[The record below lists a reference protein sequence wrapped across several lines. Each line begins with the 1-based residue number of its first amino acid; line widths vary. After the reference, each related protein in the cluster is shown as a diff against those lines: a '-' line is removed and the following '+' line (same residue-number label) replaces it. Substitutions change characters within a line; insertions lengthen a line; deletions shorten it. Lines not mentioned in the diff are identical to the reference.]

1 MISCQKK
8 ERWRSN
14 KYKDWVKSQACY
26 YCRRTPVD
34 PHHLIGIG
42 HMSGGG
48 LTAPDWTAM
57 PLCREC
63 HNKMHN
69 TPLLWPEQWEIIAR
83 TLGKAIED
91 GFLIIKGEK

>member
-1 MISCQKK
+1 MTPFPKK
-8 ERWRSN
+8 ERYRS
-14 KYKDWVKSQACY
+14 KKLIDLVKSLPCY
-26 YCRRTPVD
+26 YCGKTPVD

-63 HNKMHN
+63 HIRMHN
-69 TPLLWPEQWEIIAR
+69 TPLLWPEQWEIMAR

-91 GFLIIKGEK
+91 GFFIITGE